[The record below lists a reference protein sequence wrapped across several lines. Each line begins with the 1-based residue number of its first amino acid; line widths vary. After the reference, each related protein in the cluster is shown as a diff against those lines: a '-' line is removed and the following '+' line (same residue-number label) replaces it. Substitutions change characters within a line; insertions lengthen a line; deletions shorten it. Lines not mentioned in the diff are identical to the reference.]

1 MELSLSL
8 LPLLVA
14 ISSQH
19 KTDSPFKKSPCFSR
33 ERYSMLRVFL
43 YTLWAWSRLFPFS
56 LSVHIGVGV
65 ADCSA
70 FAVLVFQGSHHGC
83 SC

>member
-19 KTDSPFKKSPCFSR
+19 KTDSPLKKSPCFSR

-43 YTLWAWSRLFPFS
+43 YTFMGVVTFISVFS
-56 LSVHIGVGV
+56 HRAYRRGRS
-65 ADCSA
+65 
-70 FAVLVFQGSHHGC
+70 
-83 SC
+83 

>member
-19 KTDSPFKKSPCFSR
+19 KTDSPLKKSPCFSR
-33 ERYSMLRVFL
+33 ERYSMLRVFCIL
-43 YTLWAWSRLFPFS
+43 CGRGHVYFRFLSPCISAWA
-56 LSVHIGVGV
+56 
-65 ADCSA
+65 
-70 FAVLVFQGSHHGC
+70 
-83 SC
+83 